1 MAKKRVPVPKSQV
14 EISQQQIQP
23 YDGSGKVP
31 APNSKQRAQ
40 QKRILAEDPK
50 PLTIGLQD
58 IDGAIIYY
66 FNEVIRPSVVQNG
79 TRIPVPILYGS
90 PERWKAV
97 QADGFYRDKNG
108 KIQTPLILFKR
119 ESIEK
124 NRSVTSKV
132 NANDPI
138 NYGIFEKR
146 YNRKNAYDAF
156 SVLTNRIPVREYYG
170 VIIPDYVNITYSCI
184 IFTDYVEQ
192 MNKIVEGINFASD
205 SYWGDPNKFK
215 FRAMID
221 NYTTAVELNKG
232 EDRAV
237 KTNFNINLFGHI
249 ITDAINA
256 KALATP
262 KFFSKSSVTFGLE
275 VDGNLET
282 LLAKASTPQTAVAR
296 RIVDGAFTQ
305 APPSPG
311 MTSQQIVFTSTNT
324 QATADTV
331 SSNSATFLNRTFLTA
346 PTGFTVDQTSFTVF
360 INGVAV
366 PLEGRTVTQVGAD
379 IVVTFDLTYLSY
391 PLDSGDTVVIIGKFI

>member
-14 EISQQQIQP
+14 EISQQQIEP

-31 APNSKQRAQ
+31 VSNSKQRAQ
-40 QKRILAEDPK
+40 QKRTLAEDPK

-58 IDGAIIYY
+58 IDGAILYY

-79 TRIPVPILYGS
+79 TRISVPVLYGS

-119 ESIEK
+119 DSIEK

-132 NANDPI
+132 NANDPV

-156 SVLTNRIPVREYYG
+156 SVLTNRVPVREYYG
-170 VIIPDYVNITYSCI
+170 VIIPDYINVTYSCI

-237 KTNFNINLFGHI
+237 KTTFNINLFGHI

-256 KALATP
+256 KASITP
-262 KFFSKSSVTFGLE
+262 KFFSKSSVNFTT
-275 VDGNLET
+275 ET
-282 LLAKASTPQTAVAR
+282 VKSIEEL
-296 RIVDGAFTQ
+296 
-305 APPSPG
+305 
-311 MTSQQIVFTSTNT
+311 
-324 QATADTV
+324 
-331 SSNSATFLNRTFLTA
+331 
-346 PTGFTVDQTSFTVF
+346 
-360 INGVAV
+360 
-366 PLEGRTVTQVGAD
+366 
-379 IVVTFDLTYLSY
+379 
-391 PLDSGDTVVIIGKFI
+391 